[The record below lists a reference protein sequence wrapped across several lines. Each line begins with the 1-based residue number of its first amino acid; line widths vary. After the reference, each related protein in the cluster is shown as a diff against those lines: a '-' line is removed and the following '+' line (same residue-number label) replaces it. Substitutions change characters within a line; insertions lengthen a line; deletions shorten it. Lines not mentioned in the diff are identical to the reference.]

1 MTKNEKVKLALQKT
15 REKRKSQVCKVYE
28 VKIDK
33 SILSKEKIEYLN
45 RLFLEAKWWYNHIL
59 TQENIFKIDCK
70 VKNIQVM
77 NKDKKFEERELSLSY
92 SIKKSVQR
100 QIISNLQSL
109 KTNKKKS
116 KKAGR
121 LKFKSSVNS
130 ISSRFFI
137 KGENHIRIEGSKK
150 CFRVN
155 GLEQIP
161 KESEIACIKLI
172 RKNLDYFFH
181 ITTFQKKEEQIK
193 TKQYIGIDLGIKDSL
208 NFANGVKIDVDIKE
222 SKRIKKL
229 QQQLSKKQKHSK
241 NRFKNRLKLQKA
253 YDKRDNQKE
262 DICNKIVS
270 YLNTNFDYICVQ
282 NDNIAGWQR
291 LYGKKINASIIGR
304 TLSRLEL
311 LPKTIIVPRFFPSTQ
326 LCPMCSCKT
335 KLSLSE
341 RIFKCSNCGFEED
354 RDVKAAKMIELEGLK
369 QVKELVPMEYGE
381 LTLVENK
388 TSTSMFEYFKTIPN
402 VEASLCSLK
411 QEDSN

>member
-1 MTKNEKVKLALQKT
+1 MRVE
-15 REKRKSQVCKVYE
+15 C
-28 VKIDK
+28 
-33 SILSKEKIEYLN
+33 
-45 RLFLEAKWWYNHIL
+45 F
-59 TQENIFKIDCK
+59 
-70 VKNIQVM
+70 
-77 NKDKKFEERELSLSY
+77 
-92 SIKKSVQR
+92 
-100 QIISNLQSL
+100 
-109 KTNKKKS
+109 
-116 KKAGR
+116 
-121 LKFKSSVNS
+121 
-130 ISSRFFI
+130 
-137 KGENHIRIEGSKK
+137 KK
-150 CFRVN
+150 CFRVR
-155 GLEQIP
+155 GLDQIP

-172 RKNLDYFFH
+172 RKNSDYYFH
-181 ITTFQKKEEQIK
+181 ITTFQSKKEQIK
-193 TKQYIGIDLGIKDSL
+193 TKQYISTDFGIKQTF
-208 NFANGVKIDVDIKE
+208 NFSNGVKVDVKIKE
-222 SKRIKKL
+222 SKRIKKT
-229 QQQLSKKQKHSK
+229 QQKIARQEKHSK

-402 VEASLCSLK
+402 VEACLCSLK